1 MILINNE
8 PNKEQF
14 LLGCRRYTFNNTI
27 KKLDI
32 DITHA
37 YNVMS
42 MATNSMKVVAI
53 HVMHG
58 KEDCKIAYMVNGSRI
73 QVPQ

>member
-1 MILINNE
+1 M
-8 PNKEQF
+8 
-14 LLGCRRYTFNNTI
+14 
-27 KKLDI
+27 DI
-32 DITHA
+32 DIAHA

-42 MATNSMKVVAI
+42 LATNSMKVVAI

-73 QVPQ
+73 QVPQWW